1 MTDPKLLDALRMVR
15 FLEGI
20 TEIERH
26 QLASVARLVE
36 YRSGAVIFSE
46 GQRLARIFLVVEGA
60 VALEIRVPEHGAR
73 RIQTVGPGELLG
85 WSPVLDQ
92 TPMTATARALISC
105 RLIALDAAQVLGLCH
120 HDWKFGYMFM
130 RRTAR
135 ALATRLNA
143 TRLQLLDVYHQDL
156 PTVTGTHEG
165 AD

>member
-1 MTDPKLLDALRMVR
+1 MAETMLLDALRTIR

-20 TEIERH
+20 TDLERQ
-26 QLASVARLVE
+26 QLASVAQLEE
-36 YRSGAVIFSE
+36 YRPGAVVFSE

-60 VALEIRVPEHGAR
+60 VALEIRVPKDGAR

-92 TPMTATARALISC
+92 TPMTATARALMPC

-120 HDWKFGYMFM
+120 HDWKFGFMFM

-143 TRLQLLDVYHQDL
+143 TRLQLLDVYHHEL
-156 PTVTGTHEG
+156 PAVAGVHEG